1 MRFNR
6 NSTLAFFTALTGSPN
21 LRIGLCALLALTGL
35 GVTACNKSGLDGNN
49 PTAPSG
55 PPAPGS
61 AIHDTALGASDA
73 IGFGSSSPCL
83 PYTECAG
90 NGYVFVAAR
99 QLRTQG
105 YTVTLTN
112 LGIPTAV
119 ISPAFQSLGQQYG
132 HTVAG
137 NFIDG
142 ELPFVP
148 QDATLV
154 TIFAGSNDVNVI
166 TAALGGGA
174 GASDRAGYIDQQVR
188 SFGDSYRALVSGIRN
203 TAKSAHLVVLN
214 LPNLA
219 GLPFLAGAQPS
230 QRQAAQRASVGM
242 TTTVINPLRAA
253 DLAVI
258 DLMCDARLYQPSIYS
273 SDGFHPNDAGY
284 AILAAEVVRAATSSS
299 YPAPQGGCAQTTLVP

>member
-1 MRFNR
+1 MRFVR
-6 NSTLAFFTALTGSPN
+6 NSTLAFFNALPGSPN
-21 LRIGLCALLALTGL
+21 LRISLCALLAGL
-35 GVTACNKSGLDGNN
+35 GATACNTLELGGN
-49 PTAPSG
+49 PTNPSG

-61 AIHDTALGASDA
+61 AIHYTALGASDA
-73 IGFGSSSPCL
+73 IGFGSSLPCI

-99 QLRTQG
+99 QLRTQS
-105 YTVTLTN
+105 YIVTLKN

-119 ISPAFQSLGQQYG
+119 INPAFQSLALQHG
-132 HTVAG
+132 HPVAG

-154 TIFAGSNDVNVI
+154 TIFAGANDVNVI

-174 GASDRAGYIDQQVR
+174 GAGDPAGFIDQQIR
-188 SFGDSYRALVSGIRN
+188 SFGDSYQALVSGIRSH
-203 TAKSAHLVVLN
+203 ARSARLVVLN

-219 GLPFLAGAQPS
+219 GLPFLGGAPLS
-230 QRQAAQRASVGM
+230 RRQAAQRASVGM

-284 AILAAEVVRAATSSS
+284 AILASEVVQAATSSS
-299 YPAPQGGCAQTTLVP
+299 YPAPQGDCAQTKLVP